1 MRATIFSATLRK
13 YENNTPP
20 TSHGRIFRQ
29 RHCLHNMKLLKP
41 VNELEKIFIEDV
53 CSSSTIVTH
62 TRCHSFCFFFKVTIQ
77 FSHPIILSK
86 EPLFF
91 KGIMSIFSCNRKV
104 TAKIPIIVMQSN
116 PVMFRGAD
124 NPKKKACL
132 LRKPQLNAFRFSP
145 AAKLMLNLGQE
156 IAKSRIHYS
165 KCSR

>member
-1 MRATIFSATLRK
+1 MRTTHHRPRMDGSL
-13 YENNTPP
+13 
-20 TSHGRIFRQ
+20 RQ

-53 CSSSTIVTH
+53 RSSSTIVTH
-62 TRCHSFCFFFKVTIQ
+62 TRCHSFRFFFKVKMQ

-124 NPKKKACL
+124 NPKKKKKLACFENL
-132 LRKPQLNAFRFSP
+132 SSTPLGFPRLRN
-145 AAKLMLNLGQE
+145 
-156 IAKSRIHYS
+156 
-165 KCSR
+165 